1 MVELVFP
8 SPIEEE
14 IEGSCPVCGEA
25 LVPKHYA
32 YCQRCLLPFHMRMTE
47 TDEAAKDCGIVFLGD
62 EQPDMAFLCYNCS
75 EAQGMAGPPTKE
87 P

>member
-8 SPIEEE
+8 PPVEEE
-14 IEGSCPVCGEA
+14 VEGPCPVCGEA

-32 YCQRCLLPFHMRMTE
+32 YCQGCSRPFHMKMTE
-47 TDEAAKDCGIVFLGD
+47 TEEAAKDCGIVYIDDDTFT
-62 EQPDMAFLCYNCS
+62 MIFLCYNCS
-75 EAQGMAGPPTKE
+75 EAQGMAGPPSEK